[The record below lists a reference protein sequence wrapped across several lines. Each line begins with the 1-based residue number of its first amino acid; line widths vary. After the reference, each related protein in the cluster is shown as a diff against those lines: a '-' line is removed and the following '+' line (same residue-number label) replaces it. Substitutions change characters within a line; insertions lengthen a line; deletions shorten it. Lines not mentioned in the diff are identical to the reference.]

1 MRPPEY
7 QHYQNDGTARGI
19 DGDDSGYRSLA
30 SESPLRASPRR
41 FGGACWFLGMM
52 LLVAGSTAAAQ
63 GAVMIGA
70 MVLIAGLATRIG
82 CGRADELNAPATA
95 GAFEMGWP
103 AGTLLGRD
111 TEVPPKCPRSFPD
124 WRHGDSTFGQVLA
137 LSDDERSGQSR
148 HGPTTFS
155 TRRRS
160 RILARAPPGIRPPR
174 QNQQTRRGDSGRN

>member
-52 LLVAGSTAAAQ
+52 LLVAGSTVAMQ

-70 MVLIAGLATRIG
+70 MVLIAGLATV
-82 CGRADELNAPATA
+82 
-95 GAFEMGWP
+95 
-103 AGTLLGRD
+103 TLAA
-111 TEVPPKCPRSFPD
+111 V
-124 WRHGDSTFGQVLA
+124 A
-137 LSDDERSGQSR
+137 L
-148 HGPTTFS
+148 
-155 TRRRS
+155 
-160 RILARAPPGIRPPR
+160 I
-174 QNQQTRRGDSGRN
+174 N